1 MIALL
6 SGSAARSENAPYQL
20 PNCLGTQSVTIRGQD
35 RLCGLR
41 VLCVRKMVHAEG
53 AESAEV

>member
-6 SGSAARSENAPYQL
+6 SGSAARSENAPTAKL
-20 PNCLGTQSVTIRGQD
+20 ANCLGTQSVTIRGQD

-53 AESAEV
+53 AEV